1 MTREAGTQNQ
11 IIPYVRRCRE
21 WARRS
26 KVAWKVGETVDA
38 YLEDIV
44 HDKVATE
51 YDNEECHMHPPKK
64 GKLTPKVVFLE
75 GCDEAHEA

>member
-11 IIPYVRRCRE
+11 IMPYAPRITGLN
-21 WARRS
+21 A
-26 KVAWKVGETVDA
+26 AWKVRDA

-51 YDNEECHMHPPKK
+51 YDNEECHMHPPEERE
-64 GKLTPKVVFLE
+64 LTPKVVFFE
-75 GCDEAHEA
+75 GADEAHEA